1 VAGSLAQERGEG
13 VYLVGGAVRDL
24 LLGRPVRD
32 VDLAVEGDAAAFSR
46 ALAERLGARP
56 TVHERFGTATLA
68 LANATRMDLASA
80 RRETYSRPGALP
92 QVELGAAIAEDLARR
107 DFPIHAMAIEVSP
120 PRRLVDPFGG
130 RFDLARRRIRF
141 LHPASPFDDP
151 TRALRAVRYA
161 NRLGFRIAPEARRRI
176 AAAIAGGAFE
186 AVSGER
192 LRRELVLIFAE
203 EGRAGAARRLHALGL
218 DRAIAPALAQSAQGA
233 SGRVRAAEAF
243 ARREP
248 SAATS
253 WLCYLLAWM
262 APSTPR
268 EIRQVAER
276 LSLAGKER
284 EAALRWPEARRRLR
298 SGLAALSPSR
308 VRVRLAGLSADEIV
322 AGAALLGWRDTCALL
337 RALDPVGRARLSISG
352 ADLLARGVPRGSA
365 IGRALAATLAAR
377 EDGRIAAEDELA
389 FALRVAR
396 RRS

>member
-1 VAGSLAQERGEG
+1 V
-13 VYLVGGAVRDL
+13 
-24 LLGRPVRD
+24 
-32 VDLAVEGDAAAFSR
+32 VEGDAAAFSR

-56 TVHERFGTATLA
+56 IVHELFGTATLT
-68 LANATRMDLASA
+68 LADAVRVDLASA
-80 RRETYSRPGALP
+80 RRETYARPGALP
-92 QVELGAAIAEDLARR
+92 RVEPGATIPEDLARR

-120 PRRLVDPFGG
+120 FRRLMDPFGG
-130 RFDLARRRIRF
+130 RSDLARRQIRF

-151 TRALRAVRYA
+151 TRVLRAVRYA

-186 AVSGER
+186 AVSGQR

-218 DRAIAPALAQSAQGA
+218 DRAIAPALAQNARGA
-233 SGRVRAAEAF
+233 AGRVRAAEAF

-284 EAALRWPEARRRLR
+284 EAALRWPQARRRLR

-308 VRVRLAGLSADEIV
+308 LRVRLAGLSADEIV
-322 AGAALLGWRDTCALL
+322 AGAALLEGRDPRALA

-377 EDGRIAAEDELA
+377 EDGRIGLEDELA